1 MYFYVEGSRIIS
13 NTQWPSEVHTASD
26 GTQTRALFA
35 TPPSVPKSGLTLSS
49 SPSTRCLRIHYVPG
63 PKICFWS
70 MLRLKYTLYFCSD
83 DFRKSP
89 FPSFDR
95 NITCIVWYRFH
106 IEMKLFSETNPFQ
119 PHRFTLICGSWQVI
133 NSHFS
138 CTFWL
143 KRFSC
148 RGSGL
153 FFFLPAPH
161 SFCWSV
167 SQNRCVYKCKWYFCM
182 VSAQAWP
189 WGCMWETVSR
199 WPLEQRMSRAPGV
212 LITIGGDF
220 ASWPFREQI

>member
-1 MYFYVEGSRIIS
+1 
-13 NTQWPSEVHTASD
+13 
-26 GTQTRALFA
+26 
-35 TPPSVPKSGLTLSS
+35 
-49 SPSTRCLRIHYVPG
+49 
-63 PKICFWS
+63 
-70 MLRLKYTLYFCSD
+70 MLRPEHTLYFCSD

-119 PHRFTLICGSWQVI
+119 PHRFTLICGSWQEI

-153 FFFLPAPH
+153 Y
-161 SFCWSV
+161 FCPLRTV
-167 SQNRCVYKCKWYFCM
+167 FVDQCPRIDVFTRECKWYFCM

-199 WPLEQRMSRAPGV
+199 WPLEQRMNRAPGV
-212 LITIGGDF
+212 LITIRGDF